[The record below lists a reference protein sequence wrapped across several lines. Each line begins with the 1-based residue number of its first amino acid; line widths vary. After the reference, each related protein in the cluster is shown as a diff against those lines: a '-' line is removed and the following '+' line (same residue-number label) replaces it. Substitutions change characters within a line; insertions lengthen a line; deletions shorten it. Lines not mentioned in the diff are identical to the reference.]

1 MVPFKG
7 DAIVKDP
14 LFLLVFLFAVCV
26 CVCVLLSFLSGGNI
40 DMATLFSNSFIPT
53 SFFFF
58 FLADHI

>member
-1 MVPFKG
+1 
-7 DAIVKDP
+7 
-14 LFLLVFLFAVCV
+14 
-26 CVCVLLSFLSGGNI
+26 VCVLLSFLSGGNI